1 MTKTLYKTSR
11 LLVGALCII
20 TSLSACSQQ
29 PKDNNMKWTAKYDF
43 IDLYKKRLG
52 KGHFN
57 PGSAIT
63 IRTIVIPYDNT
74 IILGG
79 EKREWEFNDNLKGG
93 SIAVLFVSNDRG
105 KSYQEIKTGEKDL
118 DYMDSRGD
126 YTLVK
131 AFTMDS
137 LAVKHY
143 KILLLNN
150 KTFELKKVDEYAEP
164 EDFSNY
170 YYSYFDGQYIMLENF
185 GKYIIINLLNKNEYY
200 SIPVDEIGKSYFHI
214 GNGKIVYKKKQE
226 IIEYDVK
233 SRQSKI
239 LSVLKNKYE
248 YFRYIDGNILL
259 KKIELE
265 DGDKYKYG
273 IYDIYENNL
282 YEETNE
288 NKYFYRYK
296 NFVCDYRKLGAKPE
310 IRYSYDYGK
319 TWKVHHVTDFTI
331 LQNIFGFYKDE
342 FLVTEGI
349 FWHFDSPESGGRVM
363 VGEFVK

>member
-1 MTKTLYKTSR
+1 MTKLLYKISR
-11 LLVGALCII
+11 FLIGALCII

-29 PKDNNMKWTAKYDF
+29 PKDDNMKWTSKYNF
-43 IDLYKKRLG
+43 IDLYKMNVSEG
-52 KGHFN
+52 AFN
-57 PGSAIT
+57 PGSAISLDK
-63 IRTIVIPYDNT
+63 IVIPYENT
-74 IILGG
+74 IILGA
-79 EKREWEFNDNLKGG
+79 EKMVWKFNKEKKGG
-93 SIAVLFVSNDRG
+93 SIAVLFVSNDKG

-118 DYMDSRGD
+118 EYMESNGD
-126 YTLVK
+126 YTYIE
-131 AFTMDS
+131 AYTMDS

-150 KTFELKKVDEYAEP
+150 KTFELKKVLEYSDENV
-164 EDFSNY
+164 F
-170 YYSYFDGQYIMLENF
+170 YSYFDG
-185 GKYIIINLLNKNEYY
+185 KYIVERNRNDANAKLINLLNTDEQY
-200 SIPVDEIGKSYFHI
+200 SLPTEKIGKSLFHV
-214 GNGKIVYKKKQE
+214 GNAKLVYKKDNE
-226 IIEYDVK
+226 IREYNAITKEDK
-233 SRQSKI
+233 
-239 LSVLKNKYE
+239 LLNM
-248 YFRYIDGNILL
+248 L
-259 KKIELE
+259 KKQYDYFFYKDNQLTLQNKIFD
-265 DGDKYKYG
+265 DGDKFQYE
-273 IYDIYENNL
+273 IYDINENLL
-282 YEETNE
+282 YKETPE